1 MKNWI
6 VRLNA
11 GNVTIT
17 AIGNTKQ
24 EAIDAWNKIGRASCR
39 ERV

>member
-24 EAIDAWNKIGRASCR
+24 QAIDEWNRRA
-39 ERV
+39 